1 MPRGNAGPLAGGPRT
16 GRRADPGLGEPPR
29 PVLSSRRG
37 RSARVRHR
45 SDQPTMAATLP
56 GSRLAVL
63 PHTTYD
69 TVLVGRRPKV
79 TAAFGALLKGR

>member
-1 MPRGNAGPLAGGPRT
+1 
-16 GRRADPGLGEPPR
+16 
-29 PVLSSRRG
+29 
-37 RSARVRHR
+37 
-45 SDQPTMAATLP
+45 MAATLP

-79 TAAFGALLKGR
+79 TAVFGALLKGR

>member
-1 MPRGNAGPLAGGPRT
+1 
-16 GRRADPGLGEPPR
+16 
-29 PVLSSRRG
+29 
-37 RSARVRHR
+37 VRHR